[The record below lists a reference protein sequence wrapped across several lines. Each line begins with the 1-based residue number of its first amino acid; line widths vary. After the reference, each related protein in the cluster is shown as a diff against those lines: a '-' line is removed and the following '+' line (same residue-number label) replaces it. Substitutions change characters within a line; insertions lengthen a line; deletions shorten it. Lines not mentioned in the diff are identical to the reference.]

1 MYQED
6 EDALLEQALAMSMTE
21 GVGAPRSA
29 REDTT
34 MTETDQD
41 LAFGE
46 FCNDDLLLSWVGHFH
61 PSKFLIL

>member
-1 MYQED
+1 MEIVEETFPHDVYQED

-46 FCNDDLLLSWVGHFH
+46 FCN
-61 PSKFLIL
+61 

>member
-46 FCNDDLLLSWVGHFH
+46 FHNWWSFT
-61 PSKFLIL
+61 FLIL